1 MIIIGLP
8 EATRDSFFQL
18 SPVIVSSGRA
28 LVKIFLD
35 LWRHKGYNIWAYS
48 KEIRRMMD
56 FSEVNVI
63 NRQKFLAELAKL
75 LTFMYEEDRQYAI
88 SMYERMFDIAEDDE
102 QWLIQHLM
110 SPTRQAVVIA
120 RAYDAKERKLS
131 VSSQSKDEDNYEE
144 EEGTPPFVLAINK
157 IFDDLFPEE
166 TEIPEPVE
174 DQVSFFELGEISDE
188 EEQKKPKMPKA
199 ATLLSNTQEF
209 TLDLEALPNPE
220 EESEPATAES
230 ETEEAETEEPENE
243 ETPESGE
250 EDSDDHFS
258 DPVAEIKKMLSE
270 SGPEESTE
278 VTPEETVAEIPKESE
293 TAPESVEEISSMPET
308 EENPVDEVQPDAD
321 TEETESTEVSKEDK
335 ADNSEESESVPV
347 TDEAGLTESES
358 FAEPEEKSSG
368 EQAKTAEG
376 EAKESEEAKEPSIPE
391 TEPEESLTL
400 PPENE
405 AERIQDEILPKEET
419 PTVPSI
425 ERKKWVRESI
435 PTEQGINIP
444 LLILFLIVAIP
455 VTVALLALLF
465 IPAII
470 SLIAAVCLCA
480 LGAVLVVSAF
490 SGFAVLADIL
500 LLLGSAIA
508 MLALGLLLLWLA
520 VWLIGSVMRWLVG
533 SVRELA
539 IKWCSKEVPAA

>member
-8 EATRDSFFQL
+8 EETRDSFFPL

-75 LTFMYEEDRQYAI
+75 LTFMYEEDRQYAM

-174 DQVSFFELGEISDE
+174 DQVSFFELGEISEE
-188 EEQKKPKMPKA
+188 EEQKKPRMPKA

-209 TLDLEALPNPE
+209 TLDLDALPNPE
-220 EESEPATAES
+220 EESEPATVES
-230 ETEEAETEEPENE
+230 ETEAETEESENE
-243 ETPESGE
+243 EMPESAE
-250 EDSDDHFS
+250 ADSDEFFS
-258 DPVAEIKKMLSE
+258 DPVAEIKKILSE
-270 SGPEESTE
+270 SIPEETTE
-278 VTPEETVAEIPKESE
+278 VTPEETVAEIPIESE
-293 TAPESVEEISSMPET
+293 TAPESVEEISSTPET
-308 EENPVDEVQPDAD
+308 EEDSVDEVQPDAD
-321 TEETESTEVSKEDK
+321 TEVTEPTEISKVDK

-347 TDEAGLTESES
+347 TDEAGLAESES
-358 FAEPEEKSSG
+358 FAEPEEESSV
-368 EQAKTAEG
+368 EQAETAEG
-376 EAKESEEAKEPSIPE
+376 EAKESDEAKEPSVPE

-405 AERIQDEILPKEET
+405 AERIPDEKLSKGKDPVI
-419 PTVPSI
+419 PSV
-425 ERKKWVRESI
+425 ERKKWARKSV
-435 PTEQGINIP
+435 PTERAMNTP

-455 VTVALLALLF
+455 VTLVLLALLL
-465 IPAII
+465 IPALV
-470 SLIAAVCLCA
+470 SMVAAVCLCA

-533 SVRELA
+533 SVREQA
-539 IKWCSKEVPAA
+539 IRWCSREVPAE